1 MADFASLKAKII
13 TKLQTLEV
21 DSEVVFD
28 TDGVYGREP
37 KLDDI
42 VQDPVVTVTASDNE
56 SDFINTSEN
65 RRIYAY
71 VLRIYIERNQDAQTA
86 EDNLTEIVD
95 AVIDAFDQDYTLT
108 GEALLVEAA
117 PSLWAYSQGV
127 KEWRVAEIRIRAKVD
142 FDTSA

>member
-21 DSEVVFD
+21 DSEVVFG